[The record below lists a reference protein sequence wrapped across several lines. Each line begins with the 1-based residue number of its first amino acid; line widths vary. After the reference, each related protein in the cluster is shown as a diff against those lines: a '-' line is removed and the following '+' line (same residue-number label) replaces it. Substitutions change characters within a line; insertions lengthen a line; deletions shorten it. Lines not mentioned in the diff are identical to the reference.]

1 MLNKIKRIAISLAA
15 VVGAYVLYAVLV
27 VPWIEPKITRVEDDH
42 DTYLTPDIVG
52 QQKEFLAKFF
62 PKGSWQLGRT
72 KVLESK
78 RIMLLMRDFKEL
90 EQDENGNKQPNRLK
104 LEPVTIL
111 VFATNDRQERM
122 DEPPLILEGEEAIL
136 NFSELNLSFGKI
148 GDLNGGQLA
157 GDVTIRRDPSS
168 AKARNGID
176 IKTRDVQLH
185 PGWIETKAPIQFRY
199 GGSSGSGRHLV
210 AKLDETA
217 KKPGQSQSAV
227 GGLQSLQ
234 LNHVDRVLIATQG
247 GLNDPIGPADNL
259 NLPGRENS
267 PPLEIT
273 CNGPFLF
280 DAAHKI
286 ASFRDRVVVTRPTA
300 ATTPDQLRGDL
311 IEVYFTE
318 EDQVAQAEPQ
328 PKPSEDEASK
338 SMGKLKVQRLVAVGS
353 PATLNAPSADAQAT
367 AKQFIYD
374 VMRKRIE
381 ASGDETTELAKG
393 QWIVRSPNVQ
403 YEMAENSRD
412 LGRLW
417 AAGPGTF
424 TGQLGKDQKSGD
436 AVRVGWRDQLRVEPN
451 DSGEHVMTLA
461 GDVSAGVDGRGQIQ
475 ADNLYIWIRSLSI
488 PGKRDKQLLADRMH
502 ANGRVDIRSPQLN
515 GKTKELKAW
524 FQYPELNAAK
534 SLDQPAEQGLSITR
548 PVSNRVE
555 PSPSGMQ
562 VSLNRGQQQA
572 PQQPAPPQF
581 AIGGQPAQQD
591 KPPETKFDMVGD
603 QIQLVFMR
611 IAEKMVVE
619 NATISGHVE
628 VKESLS
634 AEPDKPPMVI
644 TGDVIQIEH
653 ASSPNAYAHVVGAPG
668 MISGRGIQLFS
679 NHLQMDQARNRVFSQ
694 GPGELL
700 LPMDR
705 DFEGRKLALP
715 EIYTVT
721 WQGSLEVIGDR
732 IIFDRNVAVRGRPM
746 QFQKGRFGLVTE
758 QRQLNAGRLEVVL
771 DQQVAFRQMGKG
783 RNPSVRRVECKQ
795 GFNAYNPTVQQGQLL
810 SIDEMRADNLSID
823 HVTGEIVIT
832 GAGAARSTRTGFRGF
847 DATMQSGPAPAPP
860 SNQLTFIEVN
870 FRQGVIGNFLRRQI
884 SFRDVHPA
892 IYGPVNNWGE
902 AIAANALQGLRDNDV
917 ELTCEELT
925 VAQLVSPTGQ
935 TQSLE
940 LIANG
945 NANVRGRLYSA
956 TGERFTYSNEKQ
968 MIVLHGSGRS
978 MANISYQKQLGAPRQ
993 TASAGTILF
1002 WPKEH
1007 RFEASNGR
1015 SIEVSNLPN

>member
-15 VVGAYVLYAVLV
+15 VVGAYMLYAVLL
-27 VPWIEPKITRVEDDH
+27 VPWIEPSLRRVDGDES
-42 DTYLTPDIVG
+42 TYVAPDIVG

-90 EQDENGNKQPNRLK
+90 EFDENGNKQPNRLK

-111 VFATNDRQERM
+111 VFATDDRQERM

-157 GDVTIRRDPSS
+157 GDVTIRREPSS
-168 AKARNGID
+168 PKARNGIA

-199 GGSSGSGRHLV
+199 GGSSGSGRHLI
-210 AKLDETA
+210 AKLDESS
-217 KKPGQSQSAV
+217 KKPGQSPSAV

-234 LNHVDRVLIATQG
+234 LNHVDRVLIASQG
-247 GLNDPIGPADNL
+247 GLNDPIGPTDANR
-259 NLPGRENS
+259 PGQENS

-318 EDQVAQAEPQ
+318 EEDQVAQVDPQ
-328 PKPSEDEASK
+328 PAPAGDESQ
-338 SMGKLKVQRLVAVGS
+338 SMGKLKVQRLVAVGE
-353 PATLNAPSADAQAT
+353 PATLNAPSAGARAT

-374 VMRKRIE
+374 VVRKRIE
-381 ASGDETTELAKG
+381 ASGDQNTELAKD
-393 QWIVRSPNVQ
+393 QWVVRSPNVQ

-417 AAGPGTF
+417 AAGPGSF
-424 TGQLGKDQKSGD
+424 SGQLGKDNKSGD
-436 AVRVGWRDQLRVEPN
+436 AIRVGWRDQLRVEPN

-475 ADNLYIWIRSLSI
+475 ADNLYIWIRSLNI

-534 SLDQPAEQGLSITR
+534 DLDQPGEQALSITR
-548 PVSNRVE
+548 PASNRVQ

-562 VSLNRGQQQA
+562 VSLNRGQQQPM
-572 PQQPAPPQF
+572 PQQPQPQQPGLPQF
-581 AIGGQPAQQD
+581 SIGGQPEPQD
-591 KPPETKFDMVGD
+591 KPPTTTFDMVGD

-611 IAEKMVVE
+611 VAEKMLVE

-705 DFEGRKLALP
+705 DFEGSKLALP
-715 EIYTVT
+715 E
-721 WQGSLEVIGDR
+721 
-732 IIFDRNVAVRGRPM
+732 
-746 QFQKGRFGLVTE
+746 
-758 QRQLNAGRLEVVL
+758 
-771 DQQVAFRQMGKG
+771 
-783 RNPSVRRVECKQ
+783 
-795 GFNAYNPTVQQGQLL
+795 
-810 SIDEMRADNLSID
+810 
-823 HVTGEIVIT
+823 
-832 GAGAARSTRTGFRGF
+832 
-847 DATMQSGPAPAPP
+847 
-860 SNQLTFIEVN
+860 
-870 FRQGVIGNFLRRQI
+870 
-884 SFRDVHPA
+884 
-892 IYGPVNNWGE
+892 
-902 AIAANALQGLRDNDV
+902 
-917 ELTCEELT
+917 
-925 VAQLVSPTGQ
+925 
-935 TQSLE
+935 
-940 LIANG
+940 
-945 NANVRGRLYSA
+945 
-956 TGERFTYSNEKQ
+956 
-968 MIVLHGSGRS
+968 
-978 MANISYQKQLGAPRQ
+978 
-993 TASAGTILF
+993 
-1002 WPKEH
+1002 
-1007 RFEASNGR
+1007 
-1015 SIEVSNLPN
+1015 

>member
-1 MLNKIKRIAISLAA
+1 MLNKLKRIAISLAV
-15 VVGAYVLYAVLV
+15 VVGAYVMYAVAV
-27 VPWIEPKITRVEDDH
+27 VPWIEPNLRRV
-42 DTYLTPDIVG
+42 DTTDQTYIKPDIVG

-62 PKGSWQLGRT
+62 PEGSWQLGRT

-90 EQDENGNKQPNRLK
+90 EFDENGNKQPNRLK

-111 VFATNDRQERM
+111 VFSTDDRQERIN
-122 DEPPLILEGEEAIL
+122 EPPLILEGKEAIL

-148 GDLNGGQLA
+148 GDLNGGTLA
-157 GDVTIRRDPSS
+157 GDVTIRREPSS
-168 AKARNGID
+168 PQARNGIA
-176 IKTRDVQLH
+176 IKTRDVEMH

-199 GGSSGSGRHLV
+199 GGSSGSGRHLI
-210 AKLDETA
+210 AKLDETS
-217 KKPGQSQSAV
+217 KKPGQKPSAV

-234 LNHVDRVLIATQG
+234 LNHVDRVLIASQG
-247 GLNDPIGPADNL
+247 GLNDPIGPSAGAQQANAA
-259 NLPGRENS
+259 
-267 PPLEIT
+267 PLEIT

-286 ASFRDRVVVTRPTA
+286 ASFRERVVVTRPTE

-318 EDQVAQAEPQ
+318 EDEEKVAQTGG
-328 PKPSEDEASK
+328 KPADDSK
-338 SMGKLKVQRLVAVGS
+338 SMGKLKVQRLVAVGQ
-353 PATLNAPSADAQAT
+353 PATLQAPSAGARAT
-367 AKQFIYD
+367 AQQFIYD
-374 VMRKRIE
+374 VIRRRIE
-381 ASGDETTELAKG
+381 ASGDQTTELAKD
-393 QWIVRSPNVQ
+393 QWVVRSPNVQ
-403 YEMAENSRD
+403 YEMAENNRD

-424 TGQLGKDQKSGD
+424 SGQLGKDNKAGD

-451 DSGEHVMTLA
+451 EAGEHVMTLA

-515 GKTKELKAW
+515 GQTKELKAW
-524 FQYPELNAAK
+524 FQYPELNAAQN
-534 SLDQPAEQGLSITR
+534 LDQPNEQSVTLVR
-548 PVSNRVE
+548 PGSNVVS
-555 PSPSGMQ
+555 PSPPSNPSGMN
-562 VSLNRGQQQA
+562 VSLNRNEQ
-572 PQQPAPPQF
+572 PQMLPPIAF
-581 AIGGQPAQQD
+581 GGESEPN
-591 KPPETKFDMVGD
+591 KEPTTKFDMQGD
-603 QIQLVFMR
+603 LIQLVFMR
-611 IAEKMVVE
+611 LAERMLVE

-628 VKESLS
+628 VKETSS
-634 AEPDKPPMVI
+634 TEPNKPPLVV

-732 IIFDRNVAVRGRPM
+732 IIFDRNIAVRGRPM
-746 QFQKGRFGLVTE
+746 QFQKGQLGLVTE
-758 QRQLNAGRLEVVL
+758 QRQLNTGRMEVVL
-771 DQQVAFRQMGKG
+771 DQPVEFRQLGKS
-783 RNPSVRRVECKQ
+783 RNPSVRRIECKQ
-795 GFNAYNPTVQQGQLL
+795 GFNAYNPTVEFGKLI

-823 HVTGEIVIT
+823 QVTGDIVVS
-832 GAGAARSTRTGFRGF
+832 GAGAARSTRIGFRGF
-847 DATMQSGPAPAPP
+847 DATMQQGPSPAPP
-860 SNQLTFIEVN
+860 SNQLTFVEVN
-870 FRQGVIGNFLRRQI
+870 FRQGVLGNIHRRQI

-892 IYGPVNNWGE
+892 IYGPINNWGE
-902 AIAANALQGLRDNDV
+902 AIAPNSLQGLRENDV
-917 ELTCEELT
+917 ELACEELT
-925 VAQLVSPTGQ
+925 IAQLASPSGT
-935 TQSLE
+935 TQSIE

-978 MANISYQKQLGAPRQ
+978 MAQLSYQQQLGAPRQ
-993 TASAGTILF
+993 TASAGTIHF

-1015 SIEVSNLPN
+1015 SIEVSNLPK

>member
-1 MLNKIKRIAISLAA
+1 MLNKLKRIAISLAV
-15 VVGAYVLYAVLV
+15 VVGAYVLYAVAV
-27 VPWIEPKITRVEDDH
+27 VPWIEPHLGRVGPGVDPWA
-42 DTYLTPDIVG
+42 TPDIVG
-52 QQKEFLAKFF
+52 QQKAFLANFF
-62 PKGSWQLGRT
+62 PQESWQLGTT

-78 RIMLLMRDFKEL
+78 RMMLLMRDFKEL
-90 EQDENGNKQPNRLK
+90 GVDDKGNKQPNRLK

-111 VFATNDRQERM
+111 VFATDDRQERL

-148 GDLNGGQLA
+148 GDLNGGTLA
-157 GDVTIRRDPSS
+157 GDVTIRRAPSTPT
-168 AKARNGID
+168 ARNGID
-176 IKTRDVQLH
+176 IKTRDVEMH

-199 GGSSGSGRHLV
+199 GGSSGSGRHLI
-210 AKLDETA
+210 AKLDESSS
-217 KKPGQSQSAV
+217 KPGKTPSAI

-247 GLNDPIGPADNL
+247 GLNDPIGPSQPRRQEDSA
-259 NLPGRENS
+259 
-267 PPLEIT
+267 PLEIT

-286 ASFRDRVVVTRPTA
+286 ASFRERVVVTRPTE

-318 EDQVAQAEPQ
+318 DEAPKVAQANAPTNA
-328 PKPSEDEASK
+328 PSSDESK
-338 SMGKLKVQRLVAVGS
+338 SMGKLKVQRLVAVGA
-353 PATLNAPSADAQAT
+353 PATLNAPSAGARAT

-374 VMRKRIE
+374 VLRRRIE
-381 ASGDETTELAKG
+381 ASGDQNTELAKD
-393 QWIVRSPNVQ
+393 QWVVRSPNVQ

-424 TGQLGKDQKSGD
+424 TGQLGKNQRSGD
-436 AVRVGWRDQLRVEPN
+436 VIRVGWRDQLRVEPN
-451 DSGEHVMTLA
+451 DAGEHVMTLA

-502 ANGRVDIRSPQLN
+502 ANGKVDIRSPQLN
-515 GKTKELKAW
+515 GQTKELKAW

-534 SLDQPAEQGLSITR
+534 NLDQPSEQAVSLVR
-548 PVSNRVE
+548 PGANVVS
-555 PSPSGMQ
+555 PSPPSGSGMN
-562 VSLNRGQQQA
+562 VSLNRGQQPQMLPPIAFNGQA
-572 PQQPAPPQF
+572 AESDEP
-581 AIGGQPAQQD
+581 
-591 KPPETKFDMVGD
+591 KTKFDMHGD
-603 QIQLVFMR
+603 LIQLVFMR
-611 IAEKMVVE
+611 MGERMLVE
-619 NATISGHVE
+619 NATISGQVE
-628 VKESLS
+628 VKETLS
-634 AEPDKPPMVI
+634 TEPNKPPLVV

-679 NHLQMDQARNRVFSQ
+679 NHLQMDQAQNRVFSQ
-694 GPGELL
+694 GPGELM

-732 IIFDRNVAVRGRPM
+732 IIFDRNIAVRGRPM
-746 QFQKGRFGLVTE
+746 QFQKGQLGLVTE
-758 QRQLNAGRLEVVL
+758 QRQLNAGRMEVVL
-771 DQQVAFRQMGKG
+771 DQPIDFRQLGNS
-783 RNPSVRRVECKQ
+783 RNPSVRRIECKQ
-795 GFNAYNPTVQQGQLL
+795 GFNAYNPTVELGKLI

-823 HVTGEIVIT
+823 QINGDIVVS
-832 GAGAARSTRTGFRGF
+832 GAGAARSTRIGFQGF
-847 DATMQSGPAPAPP
+847 DAAMQKGPSPAPA
-860 SNQLTFIEVN
+860 SGQLTFVEVN
-870 FRQGVIGNFLRRQI
+870 FRQGVMGNIHRRQI

-892 IYGPVNNWGE
+892 IYGPVANWGDS
-902 AIAANALQGLRDNDV
+902 IAPNSLQGLRENDV
-917 ELTCEELT
+917 ELACEELT
-925 VAQLVSPTGQ
+925 IAQLPSPSGPSQ
-935 TQSLE
+935 AVE
-940 LIANG
+940 LIASG
-945 NANVRGRLYSA
+945 NANIRGRLYSA

-978 MANISYQKQLGAPRQ
+978 VAQLSYQQQLGVPRQ
-993 TASAGTILF
+993 TAAAGTIHF

-1015 SIEVSNLPN
+1015 SIEVSNLPK